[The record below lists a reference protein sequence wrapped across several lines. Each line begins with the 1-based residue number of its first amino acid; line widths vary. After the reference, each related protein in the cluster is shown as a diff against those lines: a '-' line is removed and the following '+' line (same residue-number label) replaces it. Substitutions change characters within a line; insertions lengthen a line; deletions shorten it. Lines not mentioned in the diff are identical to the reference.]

1 MTVNYILLRNLQVHI
16 LLPVFDVIQ
25 DTECHHL
32 RERLKQENWSEEKI
46 EEFQHKVKLLQT
58 A

>member
-32 RERLKQENWSEEKI
+32 RERLKQEN
-46 EEFQHKVKLLQT
+46 
-58 A
+58 